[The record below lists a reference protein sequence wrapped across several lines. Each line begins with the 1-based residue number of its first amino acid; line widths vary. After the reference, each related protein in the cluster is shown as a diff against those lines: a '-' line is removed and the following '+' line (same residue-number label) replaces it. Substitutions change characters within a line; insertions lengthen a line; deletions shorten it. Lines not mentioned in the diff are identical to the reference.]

1 MPKTEVIE
9 LCAKNFDFRVLSS
22 AAEKLNEHKSVQKQ
36 NDRVSIPQTGE
47 SQVLAI
53 RIFDRISF
61 LIGKSVNFYVSSHE
75 LCMIPGVI
83 KTGAAAVS
91 EVAVSARLSTVE
103 TTLAGIL
110 DVVNE
115 LRHRPTQQQLQV
127 PTVTVQPP
135 AGGQQ
140 QQPGGQP
147 GVNSFAEAAARAAA
161 LLPVERVARGGQAQ
175 RAGGQSR
182 DTTPGGTKRIRTE
195 DNNDK
200 KKIKTR
206 PKVTQGNGKF
216 KSSKL
221 SLVPP
226 SQIYIGNVN
235 ADLSAKDVEE
245 TLIEAAEDP
254 NIPDDIKLS
263 SKLEILEVKD
273 LTKERPDGSRPW
285 NRNWVVTVPH
295 KHRDYMLRPEALPE
309 GWTSR
314 KYFPARPKRP
324 DTGAGNHFKTPT
336 PEQIAAAAAAQA
348 AGGAAPPPQPA
359 VHLPVGLGAV
369 SKK

>member
-1 MPKTEVIE
+1 MPKNEVIE
-9 LCAKNFDFRVLSS
+9 LCAKNFDFRVLTA
-22 AAEKLNEHKSVQKQ
+22 AAEKLNVHQSVQKPSE
-36 NDRVSIPQTGE
+36 RVAIPQTGE
-47 SQVLAI
+47 SQELAI
-53 RIFDRISF
+53 RIIDRIQLLSS
-61 LIGKSVNFYVSSHE
+61 KSVNFYVASHE

-147 GVNSFAEAAARAAA
+147 GVKAKAAA
-161 LLPVERVARGGQAQ
+161 LPPVERVARGGQAQ

-182 DTTPGGTKRIRTE
+182 DTTPGGTKRIITE

-200 KKIKTR
+200 KKIR

-245 TLIEAAEDP
+245 TLIEAADDP

-314 KYFPARPKRP
+314 KYFPARPRRP
-324 DTGAGNHFKTPT
+324 ETGTGNHFRNPAH
-336 PEQIAAAAAAQA
+336 EQLAAAAAAQA
-348 AGGAAPPPQPA
+348 AGGAPPPQPA
-359 VHLPVGLGAV
+359 AHLPVGLGAV
-369 SKK
+369 SKQ

>member
-61 LIGKSVNFYVSSHE
+61 LIGKSVNFYVSSHD
-75 LCMIPGVI
+75 LCMIPGVM

-147 GVNSFAEAAARAAA
+147 GVNSFAEAAAKAAA
-161 LLPVERVARGGQAQ
+161 LPPVGRGARGGQAQ
-175 RAGGQSR
+175 RAGG
-182 DTTPGGTKRIRTE
+182 PGREPSPGKRPRTE
-195 DNNDK
+195 DNDHERK
-200 KKIKTR
+200 KTR

-369 SKK
+369 SKQ

>member
-140 QQPGGQP
+140 QQQPGGQP
-147 GVNSFAEAAARAAA
+147 GVNSFADAAARAAA
-161 LLPVERVARGGQAQ
+161 LPPVERVARGGQAQ

-200 KKIKTR
+200 KKIR

>member
-1 MPKTEVIE
+1 M
-9 LCAKNFDFRVLSS
+9 AMM
-22 AAEKLNEHKSVQKQ
+22 KSCFW
-36 NDRVSIPQTGE
+36 S
-47 SQVLAI
+47 
-53 RIFDRISF
+53 
-61 LIGKSVNFYVSSHE
+61 
-75 LCMIPGVI
+75 
-83 KTGAAAVS
+83 
-91 EVAVSARLSTVE
+91 
-103 TTLAGIL
+103 
-110 DVVNE
+110 
-115 LRHRPTQQQLQV
+115 
-127 PTVTVQPP
+127 
-135 AGGQQ
+135 
-140 QQPGGQP
+140 
-147 GVNSFAEAAARAAA
+147 GVNSFAEAAAKAAA
-161 LLPVERVARGGQAQ
+161 LPPVGRGARGGQAQ
-175 RAGGQSR
+175 RAGG
-182 DTTPGGTKRIRTE
+182 PGREPSPGKRPRTD
-195 DNNDK
+195 DNDQERK
-200 KKIKTR
+200 KTR

-336 PEQIAAAAAAQA
+336 PDQIATVAAAQA
-348 AGGAAPPPQPA
+348 AGGAAAGAAPPPQPA

-369 SKK
+369 SKQ